1 MIVVIIGE
9 RIKQERI
16 KKGLS
21 QEELGKL
28 LGVSKVSIC
37 GYETGNRIP
46 NMDTFVK
53 LIDVLNIEPNYIL
66 GRDTNVIN
74 DKDESYVIKMAK
86 DDIIIINEI
95 KKNTVLYNK
104 LCHDPS
110 RTIELI
116 SRKIK

>member
-1 MIVVIIGE
+1 MIIGE

-16 KKGLS
+16 KRGLS
-21 QEELGKL
+21 QEQLGNM
-28 LGVSKVSIC
+28 LGVSKVSVC

-46 NMDTFVK
+46 NMDTFIK
-53 LIDVLNIEPNYIL
+53 LVDVLDIEPNYIL
-66 GRDTNVIN
+66 GRDADVIN

-95 KKNTVLYNK
+95 KKYPFLYNR
-104 LCHDPS
+104 LCHDPV

>member
-1 MIVVIIGE
+1 MIIGE
-9 RIKQERI
+9 RIRKERI
-16 KKGLS
+16 NRGLS
-21 QEELGKL
+21 QEELGKM
-28 LGVSKVSIC
+28 LGVSKVSVC

-46 NMDTFVK
+46 NMDTFIK
-53 LIDVLNIEPNYIL
+53 LVETLNIEPNYIL

-74 DKDESYVIKMAK
+74 DKDESYVVKMAK

-95 KKNTVLYNK
+95 KKYSLLYNR

-110 RTIELI
+110 RTVQLI

>member
-1 MIVVIIGE
+1 MLSGE
-9 RIKQERI
+9 RIKIERI
-16 KKGLS
+16 KRNLS
-21 QEELGKL
+21 QEQLGKL

-46 NMDTFVK
+46 NMDTFIK
-53 LIDVLNIEPNYIL
+53 LIDILDIDPNYLL

-74 DKDESYVIKMAK
+74 EKDESYVIKMAK
-86 DDIIIINEI
+86 DDIIIVNEI
-95 KKNTVLYNK
+95 NKNRVLYNR

>member
-1 MIVVIIGE
+1 MIICE
-9 RIKQERI
+9 RIRQERI
-16 KKGLS
+16 KKSLS

-28 LGVSKVSIC
+28 LGVSKVSVC
-37 GYETGNRIP
+37 GYETGNRMP
-46 NMDTFVK
+46 NMDTFIK
-53 LIDVLNIEPNYIL
+53 LVDVLDVDPNYIL

-74 DKDESYVIKMAK
+74 DKDESYIIKMAK
-86 DDIIIINEI
+86 DDIIIVNEI
-95 KKNTVLYNK
+95 KKNTFLYNK

>member
-1 MIVVIIGE
+1 MLIGE
-9 RIKQERI
+9 RIKIERI
-16 KKGLS
+16 KRNLS
-21 QEELGKL
+21 QEQLGKL

-46 NMDTFVK
+46 NMDTFIK
-53 LIDVLNIEPNYIL
+53 LIDILDIDPNYLL

-74 DKDESYVIKMAK
+74 EKDESYVIKMAK
-86 DDIIIINEI
+86 DDIIIVNEI
-95 KKNTVLYNK
+95 KKNRVLYNR
-104 LCHDPS
+104 LGHDPS